1 MPFTLKTS
9 LTDNYL
15 RCQAV
20 GDLATHEIPAFI
32 NAASVAVR
40 DTDRDKL
47 LVDVLDFKGK
57 MNEVDRHVAG
67 KHVAS
72 VFGYRIKVAVL
83 MPADQITKMA
93 ELTATNRG
101 AQLFVTCSEPEAIKW
116 LAA

>member
-32 NAASVAVR
+32 DAASVAVR
-40 DTDRDKL
+40 DSAREKL

-57 MNEVDRHVAG
+57 MDDVDRHTAG

-72 VFGYRIKVAVL
+72 VFGHRIKVAVL
-83 MPADQITKMA
+83 MPANQITKMA

-101 AQLFVTCSEPEAIKW
+101 ARLLVTCSEPEAIKW
-116 LAA
+116 LTA